1 MSRYS
6 FVVRWF
12 FMFATLWVFLAFTG
26 IVSSVAQE
34 ATSIKEVVEAE
45 TVSQEIIDATL
56 DKLSRDP
63 LNRTTPRSALIGIR
77 KRIQEGDF
85 EEAVEFLD
93 MRYLPE
99 TIKLEDGPRLVRQL
113 QFIFSRNVWLDIAS
127 VSDKHE
133 GDLDDGL
140 PSYRDLL
147 GRVETGEGF
156 VDLYMQRVPDKNADF
171 IWKIS
176 NATVAK
182 IPELWEEFG
191 YSDFEIK
198 AGEMLPHFRALH
210 MENWQWTF
218 LIVFSILAWIGVTVI
233 VVLLNKL
240 IQRRSKVYTDAMI
253 HFFRGSGRI
262 FLFMIS
268 IVLFIPT
275 LNLSLRAKVI
285 FESGVWT
292 YIACIWLILGLVDLL
307 RIHYILKLKKT
318 GSEYAAVLIRPI
330 TIVIKAILIIV
341 LVLLGL
347 ENAGYDMTTIIA
359 GLGVT
364 SIAIVLVLLGLENAG
379 YDMTTI
385 IAGLGV
391 TSIAIALAAQKTLE
405 NVFGAF
411 TLYIARPVKPGDFC
425 RFGTI
430 RGIVE
435 DIGLRSTEIRTLNRT
450 LVSIPNSVFSSGE
463 IENYTA
469 RDRYRYLR
477 TVRLRLDTTTDQLR
491 YLLVELRK
499 LLYAHPM
506 TYKELVRV
514 RFTDVDEYSID
525 LRVETNL
532 MANDFSEYLQLAEDL
547 NLRLVD
553 IVREAGTWFAVPTR
567 TIKMETAEEFDGERR
582 AEVEEIVS
590 QWRKTDQLPFPE
602 LSDEEIGK
610 LDGSLDYPPKGSQQ
624 AQKE

>member
-1 MSRYS
+1 
-6 FVVRWF
+6 
-12 FMFATLWVFLAFTG
+12 
-26 IVSSVAQE
+26 
-34 ATSIKEVVEAE
+34 
-45 TVSQEIIDATL
+45 
-56 DKLSRDP
+56 
-63 LNRTTPRSALIGIR
+63 
-77 KRIQEGDF
+77 
-85 EEAVEFLD
+85 
-93 MRYLPE
+93 
-99 TIKLEDGPRLVRQL
+99 
-113 QFIFSRNVWLDIAS
+113 
-127 VSDKHE
+127 
-133 GDLDDGL
+133 
-140 PSYRDLL
+140 
-147 GRVETGEGF
+147 
-156 VDLYMQRVPDKNADF
+156 MQRVPDKNADF

-330 TIVIKAILIIV
+330 TIVIKAILI
-341 LVLLGL
+341 
-347 ENAGYDMTTIIA
+347 
-359 GLGVT
+359 
-364 SIAIVLVLLGLENAG
+364 IVLVLLGLENAG

>member
-1 MSRYS
+1 MGRYS
-6 FVVRWF
+6 CVVKLLL
-12 FMFATLWVFLAFTG
+12 MFISWGVFLTFTG

-34 ATSIKEVVEAE
+34 VSSIKEVVESE
-45 TVSQEIIDATL
+45 TASREIIDATL

-63 LNRTTPRSALIGIR
+63 LNRTTPRSALIGIA
-77 KRIQEGDF
+77 KRLNEGDY

-99 TIKLEDGPRLVRQL
+99 TIKLEDGPRLMRQL
-113 QFIFSRNVWLDIAS
+113 QFIFNRNIWLDIAS
-127 VSDKHE
+127 VSDSHE

-147 GRVETGEGF
+147 GRVETSEGF
-156 VDLYMQRVPDKNADF
+156 VDLYLQRVPDKNADF

-176 NATVAK
+176 NATVAR
-182 IPELWEEFG
+182 IPELWKEFG

-198 AGEMLPHFRALH
+198 AGEMLPHFKALH
-210 MENWQWTF
+210 LENWQWTF
-218 LIVFSILAWIGVTVI
+218 LVVFSILAWFGITVI
-233 VVLLNKL
+233 NILLIKL
-240 IQRRSKVYTDAMI
+240 IQRRTKVYTDAMI
-253 HFFRGSGRI
+253 HFLRGSGRI

-275 LNLSLRAKVI
+275 LNLNLRAKVI
-285 FESGVWT
+285 FGSGVWI
-292 YIACIWLILGLVDLL
+292 YIACIWLILGLIDLF
-307 RIHYILKLKKT
+307 RAHYILRLKKT
-318 GSEYAAVLIRPI
+318 GNEYAAVLIRPI
-330 TIVIKAILIIV
+330 TVVIKTILIV
-341 LVLLGL
+341 
-347 ENAGYDMTTIIA
+347 
-359 GLGVT
+359 
-364 SIAIVLVLLGLENAG
+364 VLVLLGLENAG

-425 RFGTI
+425 RFGAVT
-430 RGIVE
+430 GTVE

-491 YLLVELRK
+491 YLMVELRK
-499 LLYAHPM
+499 LLYSHPM

-514 RFTDVDEYSID
+514 RFTDVDEYSIA

-532 MANDFSEYLQLAEDL
+532 MANDFSEYLQSAEDL

-567 TIKMETAEEFDGERR
+567 TIKMETAEEFDVQRR
-582 AEVEEIVS
+582 TEVEEIVS

-602 LSDEEIGK
+602 LSDEEIKK
-610 LDGSLDYPPKGSQQ
+610 LEDSLDYPPQGSPQ
-624 AQKE
+624 ARKE